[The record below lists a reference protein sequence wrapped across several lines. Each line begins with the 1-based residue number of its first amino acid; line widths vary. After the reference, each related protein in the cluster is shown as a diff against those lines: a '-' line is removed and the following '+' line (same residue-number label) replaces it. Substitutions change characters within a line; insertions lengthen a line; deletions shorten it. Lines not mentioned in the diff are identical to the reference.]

1 MMAEWHLCDL
11 VLNRA
16 ALGVLRTYC
25 GVLAGIVAGIL
36 GLEGLR
42 LCFFKLRVRTDFVLT
57 RTFFQ
62 LFENHFLEYF
72 ENIRCEI
79 RGNLRN

>member
-1 MMAEWHLCDL
+1 MSLPNPEPFSKEGLI
-11 VLNRA
+11 VGYQLNLNKT

-42 LCFFKLRVRTDFVLT
+42 LCFF
-57 RTFFQ
+57 
-62 LFENHFLEYF
+62 
-72 ENIRCEI
+72 
-79 RGNLRN
+79 